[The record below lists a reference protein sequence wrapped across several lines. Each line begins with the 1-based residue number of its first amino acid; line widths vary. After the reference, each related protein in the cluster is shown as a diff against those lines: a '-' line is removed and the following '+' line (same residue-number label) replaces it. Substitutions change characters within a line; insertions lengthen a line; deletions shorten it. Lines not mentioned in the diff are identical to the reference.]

1 MNSVKNCGVKFTG
14 GLRKTP
20 QKAIERF
27 EQALKIAYKNPDTHK
42 IIECTDDGDLVNIV
56 RYSGGNCRKATYN
69 IKNGEL
75 IGLARRPYNDN
86 GIVLSDAK
94 GNFTIKDFINSNKEY
109 FNKSFSNFK
118 DFLKYF
124 REELPVIKR

>member
-1 MNSVKNCGVKFTG
+1 MSSVRNCSVAFTG
-14 GLRKTP
+14 GLGKTP

-27 EQALKIAYKNPDTHK
+27 EQALKIAYKNPKTHK
-42 IIECTDDGDLVNIV
+42 IIKCSNNDEFVNIV

-75 IGLARRPYNDN
+75 TCLSRLPYNDN

-94 GNFTIKDFINSNKEY
+94 GNFSIKDYINGNKEY
-109 FNKSFSNFK
+109 FNESFTNFK

-124 REELPVIKR
+124 REELPIIKR